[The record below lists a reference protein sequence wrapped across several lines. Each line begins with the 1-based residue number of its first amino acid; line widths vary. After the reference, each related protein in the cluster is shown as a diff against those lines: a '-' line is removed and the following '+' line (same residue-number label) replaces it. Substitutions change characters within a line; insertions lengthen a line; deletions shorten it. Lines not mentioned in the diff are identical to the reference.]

1 MPSGLCEHP
10 WDDVRLSDLLRSSPN
25 QWQSL
30 PVRLGE
36 HWCWLLQEEERSSGS
51 PLNTLRATGTS
62 SKAGASDPAHAQ
74 NGLAELQ
81 TTDAMAAMVDV
92 PVLVLLY

>member
-1 MPSGLCEHP
+1 MPSGLREYP

-36 HWCWLLQEEERSSGS
+36 HWFWLLQEEERSSGS
-51 PLNTLRATGTS
+51 PLNTLRAIGTS
-62 SKAGASDPAHAQ
+62 KPGLYPAHAQ

-81 TTDAMAAMVDV
+81 TTDAMTAMTDV
-92 PVLVLLY
+92 LC

>member
-36 HWCWLLQEEERSSGS
+36 HWCWVLQEEERSSGS
-51 PLNTLRATGTS
+51 PLNTLRATC
-62 SKAGASDPAHAQ
+62 KAGASDPAHVQ

-81 TTDAMAAMVDV
+81 TTDAMTAMADLF
-92 PVLVLLY
+92 VLVLLY